1 MSFWKSFFGAMAAAD
16 INEKKKAEQ
25 EKVKAANERSNNTDK
40 VLNLYAMFSDYLGTI
55 NCVNAR
61 FDEIVTDDDIMV
73 ENVSS
78 SDVWQTQ
85 QLFDK
90 YKRQLKEFISYG
102 GDPFFLHD
110 LNKMDL
116 YIEIMRRLKE
126 YGWVDRQEK
135 YLSYDDTFWLDSDWK
150 DEQREQ
156 LKRDMRNAQISTI
169 LNVESNDLAKVLR
182 TPDYEFVPYNEHKDA
197 IFVNTAKY
205 NDGKTDDFLDFLTI
219 SIVFTNEYIIIYNY
233 ETHDEIYFKSDI
245 SGKKVE
251 MMSAPIF
258 GDWSLVEICGLSLLF
273 KTETAIEIESMYDI
287 HDIEVEETIQYQY
300 TTAYENINSLSG
312 IEFEKVCQR
321 LLENMGFSVET
332 TKASG
337 DGGIDLIAYNSQ
349 PLLSGKYI
357 IQCKRYT
364 GSVGEPIIR
373 DLYGVVTSERANKG
387 ILMTS
392 GVFTKQA
399 QVFAE
404 GKPIELIDGVKLK
417 ELLKDFYN

>member
-40 VLNLYAMFSDYLGTI
+40 VLNLYAKFSDHLGTI

-102 GDPFFLHD
+102 GDPFFLYD

-156 LKRDMRNAQISTI
+156 LKRNMRNAQISTI
-169 LNVESNDLAKVLR
+169 LNAESNDLAKVLR
-182 TPDYEFVPYNEHKDA
+182 TSDYGFIPYNEHKDA
-197 IFVNTAKY
+197 IFVHTAKS
-205 NDGKTDDFLDFLTI
+205 NDG
-219 SIVFTNEYIIIYNY
+219 N
-233 ETHDEIYFKSDI
+233 
-245 SGKKVE
+245 
-251 MMSAPIF
+251 SA
-258 GDWSLVEICGLSLLF
+258 G
-273 KTETAIEIESMYDI
+273 M
-287 HDIEVEETIQYQY
+287 
-300 TTAYENINSLSG
+300 
-312 IEFEKVCQR
+312 R
-321 LLENMGFSVET
+321 
-332 TKASG
+332 
-337 DGGIDLIAYNSQ
+337 
-349 PLLSGKYI
+349 
-357 IQCKRYT
+357 
-364 GSVGEPIIR
+364 
-373 DLYGVVTSERANKG
+373 
-387 ILMTS
+387 
-392 GVFTKQA
+392 
-399 QVFAE
+399 
-404 GKPIELIDGVKLK
+404 
-417 ELLKDFYN
+417 